1 MSCILLGMFGF
12 SLLVVALRPLAP
24 VALRPLASGALRVMD
39 LIASQFGETPE
50 RELVPIRVDRQQRR

>member
-1 MSCILLGMFGF
+1 MSCILLGMVGFG
-12 SLLVVALRPLAP
+12 LLAVALRPLAP
-24 VALRPLASGALRVMD
+24 GALRVMD